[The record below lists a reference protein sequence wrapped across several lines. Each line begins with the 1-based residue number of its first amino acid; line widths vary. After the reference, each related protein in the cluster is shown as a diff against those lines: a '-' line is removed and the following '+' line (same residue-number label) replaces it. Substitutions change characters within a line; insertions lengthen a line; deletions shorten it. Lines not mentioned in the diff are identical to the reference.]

1 MARHGGS
8 DDHERRRRKEAE
20 ARGSAEEQG
29 GADPEEDGDREER
42 ERLAAARRYFRA
54 APPYRIQFEEDGRVS
69 LCRKRYSYWGDDDP
83 AAATRWEV
91 LSCHADREEAE
102 RRLRHIT
109 EPVTYYDERGRLVA
123 GPAARERDWGVPGEE
138 EEEEED

>member
-1 MARHGGS
+1 MARHGD
-8 DDHERRRRKEAE
+8 DDHERRRWAVAE
-20 ARGSAEEQG
+20 AQGGTEEPA
-29 GADPEEDGDREER
+29 GADPDEEEGDREER

-109 EPVTYYDERGRLVA
+109 EPVTYYDERGRLVP
-123 GPAARERDWGVPGEE
+123 GPAPRERDWGLPV
-138 EEEEED
+138 EDVG

>member
-1 MARHGGS
+1 MAWHGGGG
-8 DDHERRRRKEAE
+8 DDHERRRWAE
-20 ARGSAEEQG
+20 ARGGAEEPG
-29 GADPEEDGDREER
+29 DAAPDEEEGDREER

-109 EPVTYYDERGRLVA
+109 EPVTYYDERGRLVP
-123 GPAARERDWGVPGEE
+123 GPAARERDWGVPGE
-138 EEEEED
+138 D